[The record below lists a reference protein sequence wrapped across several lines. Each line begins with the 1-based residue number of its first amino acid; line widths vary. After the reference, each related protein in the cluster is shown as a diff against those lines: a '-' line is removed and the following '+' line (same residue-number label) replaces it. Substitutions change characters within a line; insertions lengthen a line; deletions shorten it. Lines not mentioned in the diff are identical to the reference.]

1 MKEREIR
8 DQIVTSCERKL
19 PNLKPFDFTFVKRER
34 GKIYTPTFGSD
45 FQFDYCQIIKLCGQ
59 GKLYIRLNK
68 NPTVSHSDESSSD

>member
-45 FQFDYCQIIKLCGQ
+45 FQFDYCQIKKLCGQ